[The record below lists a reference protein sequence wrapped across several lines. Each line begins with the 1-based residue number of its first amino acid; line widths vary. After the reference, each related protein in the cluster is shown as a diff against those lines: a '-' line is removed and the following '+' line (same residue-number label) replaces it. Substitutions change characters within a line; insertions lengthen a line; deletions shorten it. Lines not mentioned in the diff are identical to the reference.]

1 MEKLRVSDFKRQD
14 LASTVWALATANKQ
28 NAKPFALLTRAAE
41 LRLGNYQML
50 EHANTA
56 EARVMA

>member
-1 MEKLRVSDFKRQD
+1 MGKPCLSDFKVQD
-14 LASTVWALATANKQ
+14 LASTVCAFAMANKQ